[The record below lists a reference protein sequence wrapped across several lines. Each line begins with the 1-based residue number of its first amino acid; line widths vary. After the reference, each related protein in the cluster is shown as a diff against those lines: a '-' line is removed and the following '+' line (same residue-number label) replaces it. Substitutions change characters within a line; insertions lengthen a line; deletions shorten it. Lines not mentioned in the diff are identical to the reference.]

1 MGDQG
6 LKRAPRSEGGWAETG
21 MRWLGIGTQVVE
33 VSLAWWISTALGLIL
48 FGYLPA
54 SVAAVSVLG
63 RLGTDDAS
71 AHPLGDFFRAWRR
84 NLVRCAVVGWP
95 ATVALVILSL
105 NGWVLSRGGQAWMT
119 PMLVATVCV
128 AVWLLLALA
137 YLVVLLADGRSRKIP
152 ALRLWRAALAVPL
165 ASPATALAWVVS
177 AASLAVVVWRFPILL
192 PLAVPGLLALLTAWL
207 MRRRL
212 DQAGVLTAV
221 D

>member
-21 MRWLGIGTQVVE
+21 MRWLGIGTQIVE
-33 VSLAWWISTALGLIL
+33 VSLAWWLSTALGLIL

-54 SVAAVSVLG
+54 SIAAVSVLG

-71 AHPLGDFFRAWRR
+71 AQPLGDFFRVWRA
-84 NLVRCAVVGWP
+84 NLLRGVVVGWP
-95 ATVALVILSL
+95 ATLALVILGL
-105 NGWVLSRGGQAWMT
+105 NGWVLSRGGEAWMA

-128 AVWLLLALA
+128 AIWLLFALA
-137 YLVVLLADGRSRKIP
+137 YLVVLFADDRSRTMR
-152 ALRLWRAALAVPL
+152 ATTLWRAVLAVPL
-165 ASPATALAWVVS
+165 ASPGTALAWLLSAVS
-177 AASLAVVVWRFPILL
+177 LGVIAWRFPILV

-212 DQAGVLTAV
+212 DQTGVLTAV

>member
-1 MGDQG
+1 
-6 LKRAPRSEGGWAETG
+6 
-21 MRWLGIGTQVVE
+21 MRWLGIGTQIVE
-33 VSLAWWISTALGLIL
+33 VSLAWWISTVLGLVV

-54 SVAAVSVLG
+54 GVAAVSVLG

-71 AHPLGDFFRAWRR
+71 SQPLGDFFRTWRAT
-84 NLVRCAVVGWP
+84 LVRGIVVGWP
-95 ATVALVILSL
+95 ATLGLLILGL
-105 NGWVLSRGGQAWMT
+105 NGWVLSRGGEPWMT

-137 YLVVLLADGRSRKIP
+137 YLVVLLADDRSRAMP
-152 ALRLWRAALAVPL
+152 AMALWRAALAVPL
-165 ASPATALAWVVS
+165 ASPGAALAWVVS
-177 AASLAVVVWRFPILL
+177 AASLGVIAWRFPILF

-212 DQAGVLTAV
+212 DQTGVLTAV